1 MSTLKFAT
9 SLHDADLRFVGDPP
23 AAHTDRPLEGVY
35 LWGPEQ
41 VLHPDRTR
49 HQLVIIEAD
58 DPRLSD
64 GQQLTDLMTHLALRQ
79 AAGLAVAAP
88 ATTEITTDVR
98 SAAHRH
104 AVPLLTVSPQPA
116 AWMRLHR
123 AVTEEVHRRILRTA
137 RLHSQLIDQV
147 RHLGR
152 SDGTQRIISWLASTM
167 DAEITLTT
175 PRGAVL
181 AAVPESAPTTMVPAG
196 ARIAELAAAGRGR
209 SAAIDLPHGR
219 RQIRLFTV
227 GATRPAPVL
236 AVACE
241 DLCPE
246 ISAAMARVLDL
257 LAARL
262 AIEEADRGRS
272 RLQCSE
278 HVVRGAI
285 LNLLMTGQVSAARS
299 AATSLAPETLDDGV
313 ARTLIL
319 KVPRAQRLA
328 IIMQCHQ
335 AIGNRAIVSGCPT
348 HGDRIIVLI
357 PSTAGDLESK
367 TIRSLVTF
375 TQAAPER
382 YLGGSSLHTLDETA
396 SAYRDAARALA
407 VAERTS
413 SRVHLYIS
421 EVQLAHVLDQ
431 LHAGAWARHQ
441 LRPLLELPDNRRD
454 QLLTTLGLGL
464 LFTPAATAR
473 TLGTHRNTVA
483 RRLADAAALLGIDLQ
498 DVWQR
503 ALIGLALEVWAA
515 TAHLQQDPDALVVT
529 DILDTAP
536 VRQWAERFLGRL
548 DSDRRQLR
556 ETLSA
561 WIQAKARIEDTAHL
575 VGLHPATVRVHLRSA
590 EQLLQRRL
598 LTNTTSDAPA
608 GCIVPGAHDLVLA
621 FFVKGGGTT
630 PRSAA
635 DRAVPSCAG

>member
-1 MSTLKFAT
+1 M
-9 SLHDADLRFVGDPP
+9 
-23 AAHTDRPLEGVY
+23 Y
-35 LWGPEQ
+35 LWSPEQ
-41 VLHPDRTR
+41 VPHADQTR
-49 HQLVIIEAD
+49 HQLVIVEAG

-64 GQQLTDLMTHLALRQ
+64 CQQLTDLMAHLAARQ
-79 AAGLAVAAP
+79 AAGLAVAARTAGEVP
-88 ATTEITTDVR
+88 AEVR
-98 SAAHRH
+98 STARRH
-104 AVPLLTVSPQPA
+104 AVPLLTVCPQPA

-123 AVTEEVHRRILRTA
+123 AITEDVHRRILRTA
-137 RLHSQLIDQV
+137 RLHSQLVEQV

-152 SDGTQRIISWLASTM
+152 SDGTQRIVSWLASTM
-167 DAEITLTT
+167 DAEVTLTT
-175 PRGAVL
+175 PRGAML
-181 AAVPESAPTTMVPAG
+181 AALPESAPATMAPAG
-196 ARIAELAAAGRGR
+196 ARIAELAAAGRG
-209 SAAIDLPHGR
+209 SAALDLPDGR

-227 GATRPAPVL
+227 GTTRPAPVL

-241 DLCPE
+241 AFGPE

-272 RLQCSE
+272 RLRCSE
-278 HVVRGAI
+278 DVVRGAI

-299 AATSLAPETLDDGV
+299 AAVSLDPGTLDDGL

-328 IIMQCHQ
+328 IIQQCHQ
-335 AIGNRAIVSGCPT
+335 AIGDRAIVSGCPT
-348 HGDRIIVLI
+348 HGDRVIVLI
-357 PSTAGDLESK
+357 PGAAGDFETK
-367 TIRSLVTF
+367 MIRSLVAF

-382 YLGGSSLHTLDETA
+382 YLGGSYLHTLDETA
-396 SAYRDAARALA
+396 SAHRDAARALA
-407 VAERTS
+407 VAERAS
-413 SRVHLYIS
+413 GRVHLYIT

-431 LHAGAWARHQ
+431 RHAAAWARYQ
-441 LRPLLELPDNRRD
+441 LCPVLELPEIRRD

-483 RRLADAAALLGIDLQ
+483 RRLAEAALLLGIDLQ

-503 ALIGLALEVWAA
+503 ALVGLALEVWAA
-515 TAHLQQDPDALVVT
+515 TAHLPQETGAPVVT

-536 VRQWAERFLGRL
+536 VRQWADRFLGRL

-561 WIQAKARIEDTAHL
+561 WIQAKARIDDTAHL
-575 VGLHPATVRVHLRSA
+575 VGLNPATVRIHLRSA

-598 LTNTTSDAPA
+598 LTNTSSDAPA

-621 FFVKGGGTT
+621 FFVVGGDATL
-630 PRSAA
+630 RSPAGP
-635 DRAVPSCAG
+635 AVPSCAG